1 MPHNYDP
8 RITFS
13 IQLYLHERG
22 VHRGARL
29 QQEVD
34 TEIGGY
40 FYDLQSVEIYRCC
53 PVAVEQT
60 LAHIRSQACNHTEVV

>member
-1 MPHNYDP
+1 MPHSYSP

-13 IQLYLHERG
+13 IQLDLHEKG